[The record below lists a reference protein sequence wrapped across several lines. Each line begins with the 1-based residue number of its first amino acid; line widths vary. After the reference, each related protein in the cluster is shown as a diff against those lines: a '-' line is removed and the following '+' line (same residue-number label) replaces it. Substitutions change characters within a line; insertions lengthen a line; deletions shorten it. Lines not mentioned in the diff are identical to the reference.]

1 MFLRD
6 LRSLESCI
14 KIGIEKGGGPMK
26 HVHGIH
32 YKNNSKEE
40 LFPDFGP
47 DFPYTCSYVE
57 FDQCIGGRIPWHWHK
72 EVEMF
77 YIEKGTLEYNTPGGT
92 VIFPAGSGGLV
103 NSNILHATKSL
114 DSKKDT
120 IQLDHIFDTS
130 LISGQHGS
138 LLDQKYILPFTGS
151 PQTEILSFYPRTP
164 KEKRLLKLLRNSF
177 FLSPDEFGYEILLRS
192 ALSKLWCL
200 MLSLSRPLLDQKKP
214 RSVSDQKVKSMMEYI
229 QEHYSE
235 KLTVSQIALAAY
247 ISERECFRIFRQNL
261 GMTPLEYVKNFRIR
275 QACIMLSDPGLSVSY
290 IGQSCGLGSSSYF
303 GKTFREVMGCTPRE
317 YRIKW
322 QNPDIK
328 QQ

>member
-1 MFLRD
+1 MN
-6 LRSLESCI
+6 
-14 KIGIEKGGGPMK
+14 
-26 HVHGIH
+26 HVHGIQ

-57 FDQCIGGRIPWHWHK
+57 FGLCIGGQIPWHWHK
-72 EVEMF
+72 EIELF
-77 YIEKGTLEYNTPGGT
+77 YIEKGTLEYDTPGGKI
-92 VIFPAGSGGLV
+92 VFPEGSGGMV
-103 NSNILHATKSL
+103 NSNILHSTKSL
-114 DSKKDT
+114 DPKKDT
-120 IQLDHIFDTS
+120 IQLDHIFDSS

-151 PQTEILSFYPRTP
+151 PQAEILSFYPRTP
-164 KEKRLLKLLRNSF
+164 KEKRLLKLLRDSF
-177 FLSPDEFGYEILLRS
+177 FLSPHEFGYEILLRS

-200 MLSLSRPLLDQKKP
+200 MLSLSRPLLGQKKP
-214 RSVSDQKVKSMMEYI
+214 QSGSDQKIKSMMEYI
-229 QEHYSE
+229 QDHYSE
-235 KLTVSQIALAAY
+235 KLTVPRIALAAY
-247 ISERECFRIFRQNL
+247 ISERECFRMFRQSL
-261 GMTPLEYVKNFRIR
+261 GITPSEYVKNFRIR
-275 QACIMLSDPGLSVSY
+275 QACIMLSDPSLSVSY

-317 YRIKW
+317 YRCKW

>member
-229 QEHYSE
+229 REHYSE

-303 GKTFREVMGCTPRE
+303 GKTFREVMGCTPRD

>member
-229 QEHYSE
+229 REHYSE

-322 QNPDIK
+322 QNLSLIHI
-328 QQ
+328 